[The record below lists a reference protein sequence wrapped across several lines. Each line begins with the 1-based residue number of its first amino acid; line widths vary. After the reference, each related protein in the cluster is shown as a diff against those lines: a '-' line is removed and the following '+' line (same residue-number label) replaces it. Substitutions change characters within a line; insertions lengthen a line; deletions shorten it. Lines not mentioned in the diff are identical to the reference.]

1 MFTFR
6 YNLYCEEKVRNRFKV
21 DKFIL
26 DEKKNLV
33 NIDRLYM
40 NIKQILK
47 LLKYVDLNHFQII

>member
-21 DKFIL
+21 DKIIL